1 MSIYTSV
8 IITLKLNVLIL
19 FKKLRSFSMKLFSQ
33 VESMGHEQVVFCHD
47 PTSGLKAIIAIHDTT
62 LGPALGGTRLLP
74 YENEDDAL
82 TDVLRLSRGMTYK
95 AACAGLSLGGGK
107 AVIIAD
113 PKQKTEQ
120 MFRSFGRFV
129 QSLGGRYITA
139 EDMNTNVT
147 NMDHIRLETKFVTG
161 VSAGLGGSGDPSI
174 MTARGT
180 FFGMQAALKHRLG
193 KNDFNGIKVSIQGV
207 GAVGK
212 HLCKLLHD
220 KGAKLFVTDI
230 DDKKLKEIHALF
242 GATIITEKELFGLDA
257 DIYAPCA
264 RGATLN
270 INTIPHL
277 KVKIIAGC
285 ANNQLEDE
293 EKHAKMLMDMKVL
306 YTPDYVINAGGLI
319 NVANEI
325 TGYNLEKVESEVA
338 RIAATLETIFTESDK
353 LGITTH
359 EAAKRFA
366 EKRIKSVSNLKV
378 MSQFENSAIGNLKK

>member
-1 MSIYTSV
+1 
-8 IITLKLNVLIL
+8 
-19 FKKLRSFSMKLFSQ
+19 MKLFSQ

-161 VSAGLGGSGDPSI
+161 VSAGLGGSGDPSV

-242 GATIITEKELFGLDA
+242 GATIVTEKELFALDA

-270 INTIPHL
+270 TNTIPHL

-285 ANNQLEDE
+285 ANNQLEEE

-366 EKRIKSVSNLKV
+366 EKRIKSVFNLKV

>member
-1 MSIYTSV
+1 
-8 IITLKLNVLIL
+8 
-19 FKKLRSFSMKLFSQ
+19 MKLFSQ

-47 PTSGLKAIIAIHDTT
+47 PNSGLKAIIAIHDTT

-74 YENEDDAL
+74 YENEEDAL
-82 TDVLRLSRGMTYK
+82 VDVLRLSRGMTYK

-107 AVIIAD
+107 AVIISD
-113 PKQKTEQ
+113 PKQKSEQ
-120 MFRSFGRFV
+120 MFRSFGRYV

-147 NMDHIRLETKFVTG
+147 NMDHIRLETKYVTG
-161 VSAGLGGSGDPSI
+161 VSPGLGGSGDPSI

-180 FFGMQAALKHRLG
+180 FYGMQAAMKHRLG
-193 KNDFNGIKVSIQGV
+193 RADFNGLKVAVQGV

-212 HLCKLLHD
+212 HLCKFLHE
-220 KGAKLFVTDI
+220 KGAKIFVSDI
-230 DDKKLKEIHALF
+230 DDKKLREMHTLYD
-242 GATIITEKELFGLDA
+242 ATIVTEKELYGLDI

-264 RGATLN
+264 RGSTLN
-270 INTIPHL
+270 SNTIPHL
-277 KVKIIAGC
+277 KVKIVAGC

-293 EKHAKMLMDMKVL
+293 EKHAKNLKDLKIL
-306 YTPDYVINAGGLI
+306 YAPDYVINAGGLI

-325 TGYNLEKVESEVA
+325 TGYNLEKVETEVA
-338 RIAATLETIFTESDK
+338 RIAHTLETIFVEADK
-353 LGITTH
+353 LGVSTH

>member
-1 MSIYTSV
+1 
-8 IITLKLNVLIL
+8 
-19 FKKLRSFSMKLFSQ
+19 MKVFSQ
-33 VESMGHEQVVFCHD
+33 IESMGHEQIVFCND
-47 PTSGLKAIIAIHDTT
+47 PASGLKAIIAIHDTT

-74 YENEDDAL
+74 YENEEDAL
-82 TDVLRLSRGMTYK
+82 LDVLRLSRGMTYK

-174 MTARGT
+174 MTAKGT
-180 FFGMQAALKHRLG
+180 FYGMQAAVRHRLG
-193 KNDFNGIKVSIQGV
+193 RSDFHGLKVSIQGV

-212 HLCKLLHD
+212 HLCQMLHD
-220 KGAKLFVTDI
+220 KGAKLYISDI
-230 DDKKLKEIHALF
+230 DDKKLKEMHSLYN
-242 GATIITEKELFGLDA
+242 ATIVSEKELYALDL
-257 DIYAPCA
+257 DVYAPCA

-270 INTIPHL
+270 TNNIQLFKT
-277 KVKIIAGC
+277 KVIAGC

-293 EKHAKMLMDMKVL
+293 EKHAKMLKDLKIL
-306 YTPDYVINAGGLI
+306 YAPDFVINAGGLI

-325 TGYNLEKVESEVA
+325 TGYQQEKVESEVA
-338 RIAATLETIFTESDK
+338 RIASTLESIFIEADK
-353 LGITTH
+353 LGITTQD
-359 EAAKRFA
+359 ASKRFA
-366 EKRIKSVSNLKV
+366 EKRIKSVSNLKS
-378 MSQFENSAIGNLKK
+378 MSQLETSSIGKLKK